1 VLCNASR
8 RVLLSA
14 SLTTRQGKIP
24 RMSDAAPGAAMAPQA
39 NHPDPAAAAAAAA
52 AAQQLQ
58 QASPDQ
64 QHQQLQAHLQHQ
76 PLQQQSLAQQSL
88 QQSPTIQHALQS
100 PMQQHA
106 SPQPVQHAI
115 GTPSLG
121 QSSTVDSLTCQW
133 LNCGERH
140 QAAEA
145 LYEHVCERHV
155 GRKSTNNLN
164 LTCHWGSCRVTTVK
178 RDHITSHI
186 RVHVPL
192 KPHKCDFCGKAFKR
206 PQDLKKHVK
215 THADDSVLLR
225 SPDPNMGQNR
235 PPGNSYQQPAQANN
249 GYYGHD
255 MGANNG
261 YPHPSHGLNSNSFF
275 QQPPQQPQYAGYG
288 QVNYPASNSL
298 ADIQSM
304 DTRRRAIEALN
315 DFLGDIKRR
324 AIDPG
329 NYYDVGQRLQ
339 SANLPLPISTGYG
352 YSTGNNYASN
362 NNSSYSAASSLLDSF
377 NNSGNLGMTGSSGGS
392 MSQGPLT
399 QSYSLPLPS
408 NARTKQDLVEI
419 DKFLEQLQAT
429 VYESSS
435 SAAAAGVQ
443 QPGSHSQYT
452 NYSGFGGSQ
461 YRNSDSPP
469 SMQHS
474 GSVSTPGLGMP
485 SGSAMETP
493 ALTPASVSSYT
504 SAGQSPMSTHS
515 RSSMSSAHG
524 SSMYPSLPSVT
535 AISDMGAGYPAT
547 TSAPASGL
555 ASGFEGFE
563 GRRYSGGRL
572 QREAPAPR
580 SQDMDSDAMETESDG
595 AKTPR
600 AKQPEDSSAL
610 DPALRAASQTSTA
623 VQSPSTGAGSDSDEK
638 QATWVENVR
647 VIEALRRWVSER
659 INNSE
664 FEGEAEYPEPQHH
677 VDHDMHMDHHQ
688 PSDEKTLEPHYE
700 QVHHSEHEQHEQQA
714 APEVDA
720 DVAYPALKLEE

>member
-1 VLCNASR
+1 
-8 RVLLSA
+8 
-14 SLTTRQGKIP
+14 
-24 RMSDAAPGAAMAPQA
+24 
-39 NHPDPAAAAAAAA
+39 
-52 AAQQLQ
+52 
-58 QASPDQ
+58 
-64 QHQQLQAHLQHQ
+64 
-76 PLQQQSLAQQSL
+76 
-88 QQSPTIQHALQS
+88 
-100 PMQQHA
+100 MQQHD

-140 QAAEA
+140 QTAEA

-235 PPGNSYQQPAQANN
+235 PSGGNYQHGQPAQANN
-249 GYYGHD
+249 GYYPHD
-255 MGANNG
+255 LGTNNG
-261 YPHPSHGLNSNSFF
+261 YPHPNHGLNSNSFF
-275 QQPPQQPQYAGYG
+275 QQPQQQPQYAGYG

-377 NNSGNLGMTGSSGGS
+377 NNSGNLGMTGNSGGS

-429 VYESSS
+429 VYESSN

-443 QPGSHSQYT
+443 QPGSHAQYT
-452 NYSGFGGSQ
+452 NYPGFGSQ

-474 GSVSTPGLGMP
+474 GSVSTPGLGSLSNMA
-485 SGSAMETP
+485 SSSAMETP

-600 AKQPEDSSAL
+600 ASTKQPEDSSSL

-659 INNSE
+659 INNQE
-664 FEGEAEYPEPQHH
+664 FEGEGEYPEPQHH

-688 PSDEKTLEPHYE
+688 PADEKTLEPHYE
-700 QVHHSEHEQHEQQA
+700 QVHHAEHEQQHEQHEQQA
-714 APEVDA
+714 APEGDV
-720 DVAYPALKLEE
+720 DVAYPVLKIEE

>member
-1 VLCNASR
+1 MAYSPESMLTSR
-8 RVLLSA
+8 
-14 SLTTRQGKIP
+14 
-24 RMSDAAPGAAMAPQA
+24 
-39 NHPDPAAAAAAAA
+39 
-52 AAQQLQ
+52 
-58 QASPDQ
+58 
-64 QHQQLQAHLQHQ
+64 
-76 PLQQQSLAQQSL
+76 LA
-88 QQSPTIQHALQS
+88 T
-100 PMQQHA
+100 
-106 SPQPVQHAI
+106 
-115 GTPSLG
+115 
-121 QSSTVDSLTCQW
+121 
-133 LNCGERH
+133 
-140 QAAEA
+140 
-145 LYEHVCERHV
+145 
-155 GRKSTNNLN
+155 
-164 LTCHWGSCRVTTVK
+164 
-178 RDHITSHI
+178 
-186 RVHVPL
+186 
-192 KPHKCDFCGKAFKR
+192 
-206 PQDLKKHVK
+206 
-215 THADDSVLLR
+215 
-225 SPDPNMGQNR
+225 
-235 PPGNSYQQPAQANN
+235 N
-249 GYYGHD
+249 GYYPHD
-255 MGANNG
+255 LGTNNG
-261 YPHPSHGLNSNSFF
+261 YPHPNHGLNSNSFF
-275 QQPPQQPQYAGYG
+275 QQPQQQPQYAGYG

-352 YSTGNNYASN
+352 YSTGNSYASN

-377 NNSGNLGMTGSSGGS
+377 NNSGNLGMTGNSGGS

-429 VYESSS
+429 VYESSN

-443 QPGSHSQYT
+443 QPGSHAQYT
-452 NYSGFGGSQ
+452 NYPGFGSQ

-474 GSVSTPGLGMP
+474 GSVSTPGLGSLSNMP
-485 SGSAMETP
+485 SSSAMETP

-580 SQDMDSDAMETESDG
+580 SQDMDSDAMETESEG

-600 AKQPEDSSAL
+600 ASTKQPEDSSAL

-659 INNSE
+659 INNQE

-688 PSDEKTLEPHYE
+688 PTDEKTLESHYE
-700 QVHHSEHEQHEQQA
+700 QVHHPEHEQQLEQHVQHEQQA
-714 APEVDA
+714 APEGDV
-720 DVAYPALKLEE
+720 DVAYPVLKIEE